1 MGFRD
6 LHLFNQALL
15 ARQAWCLIAYPGSLY
30 ARVLK
35 AKYYTN
41 GELTGTAFI

>member
-6 LHLFNQALL
+6 LRLFNQALV
-15 ARQAWCLIAYPGSLY
+15 AKQAWWILVFPESLV

-35 AKYYTN
+35 AKYYPHGHLLETVF
-41 GELTGTAFI
+41 L